1 MERTNVRNQ
10 LVQSARKV
18 EGRPLVVWPIE
29 DEKEARDVRTVADK
43 LGIPMLF

>member
-1 MERTNVRNQ
+1 MERAIGNKLAQ
-10 LVQSARKV
+10 LTRKV
-18 EGRPLVVWPIE
+18 ESRRLVVWPIE